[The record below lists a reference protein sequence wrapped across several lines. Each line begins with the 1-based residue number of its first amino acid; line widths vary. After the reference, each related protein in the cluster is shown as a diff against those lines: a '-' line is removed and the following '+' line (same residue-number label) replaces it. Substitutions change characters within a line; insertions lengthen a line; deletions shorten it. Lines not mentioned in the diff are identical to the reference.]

1 MADVKITFEEVRTKA
16 TQLRGYND
24 TLTETLATIKN
35 AINALEAQWTSDTS
49 DTIRAKITAMQ
60 PKFDSYKEVIESYA
74 KFLDNTASQYETT
87 ESALNTNAGSQF
99 I

>member
-1 MADVKITFEEVRTKA
+1 MPDMKITFAEVRAKA
-16 TQLRGYND
+16 TQMRNYND
-24 TLTETLATIKN
+24 TLTETLITIKN
-35 AINALEAQWTSDTS
+35 AINGLESQWTSDTS

-74 KFLDNTASQYETT
+74 KFLDNTVAQYETT
-87 ESALNTNAGSQF
+87 ENTLNTNANSQF